1 MIIYRKIA
9 LYLVSIKHWYPR
21 SKDNC
26 SVKNKLQFISRYTM
40 QTFEEH
46 TGAYLL
52 LLQEVIQLVDF
63 HG

>member
-1 MIIYRKIA
+1 
-9 LYLVSIKHWYPR
+9 
-21 SKDNC
+21 
-26 SVKNKLQFISRYTM
+26 M

-63 HG
+63 HGWSVLVFVAEL